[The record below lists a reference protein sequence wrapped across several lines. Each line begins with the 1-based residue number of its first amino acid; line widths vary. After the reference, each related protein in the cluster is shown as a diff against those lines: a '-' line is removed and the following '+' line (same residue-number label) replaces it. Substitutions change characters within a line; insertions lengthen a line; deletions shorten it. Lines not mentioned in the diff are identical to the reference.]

1 MSQRA
6 HDDTQ
11 TYLAGKIL
19 VASPTIGDP
28 RFDRAV
34 IFMCAHEPDHA
45 MGLIVNKP
53 MSAPR
58 LPALFEQLEVACDIE
73 VPDCAVLDGGPI
85 DRDRGFVLHTA
96 DVDLGDATIEVTE
109 DIGLTATRE
118 ILETIASRA
127 APRRSLMALGYAG
140 WGAGQ
145 LEDEIGANA
154 WLVAEPHEGLLFD
167 DDYKDKW
174 ARALKTLGVTPE
186 FLATSSGRA

>member
-1 MSQRA
+1 MSQSA
-6 HDDTQ
+6 HGDTQ
-11 TYLAGKIL
+11 NYLVGKIL

-45 MGLIVNKP
+45 MGLILNKP
-53 MSAPR
+53 MGALR

-73 VPDCAVLDGGPI
+73 VPDRAVLDGGPV

-96 DVDLGDATIEVTE
+96 DVDLGEATIEVAE

-118 ILETIASRA
+118 ILETIASHA

-154 WLVAEPHEGLLFD
+154 WLVAEPDEGLLFD

-186 FLATSSGRA
+186 FLAASSGRA